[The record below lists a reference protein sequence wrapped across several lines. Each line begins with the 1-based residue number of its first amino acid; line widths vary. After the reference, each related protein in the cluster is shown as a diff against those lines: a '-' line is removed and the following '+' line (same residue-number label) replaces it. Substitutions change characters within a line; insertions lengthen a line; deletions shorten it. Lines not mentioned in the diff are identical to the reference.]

1 MTQEKPHEEIDRK
14 LQELLRTAAEKQ
26 QEAMEILNN
35 NSEKA
40 AGEK

>member
-26 QEAMEILNN
+26 QEARDILNN
-35 NSEKA
+35 KPQ
-40 AGEK
+40 GEK